1 MLINRNL
8 AAWMLCGAL
17 LAPTLAS
24 ADVWVIE
31 PSAALDQR
39 VDDNYTIST
48 DNPDPVNATRLVG
61 SLGLS
66 RESQNTA
73 FKGLIRVDGLLQQ
86 SENESSELSSNQ
98 ILFLDTKINSE
109 RTVYGIGIN
118 FKQDTPS
125 RDISADIT
133 DLSVTA
139 ADTGASVSQDQN
151 VARQRL
157 VITPNW
163 QYKLSRRTTVDT
175 SLSYTSVEHE
185 LPSVEESLNSLFDT
199 PERIESFLSDE
210 TQVFFTEDELDDFK
224 ESALTVGFR
233 HSWSPLVDL
242 TASVS
247 YKDYKAQVELDSNII
262 ELQPQNGDSLAIPDP
277 NQRRILRRPKRTSQ
291 STTTTINLGFERSL
305 SPTLKIGFSV
315 GAYTN
320 KKDDTDLIRDTDI
333 IKEGVEEALALA
345 LANETA
351 SENGWLGGMTLTKT
365 TGLTRYS
372 ARFGVDVLPSDIGAQ
387 VESLDLV
394 GDMVREIS
402 PRMDFALRA
411 RAYEPDTINASG
423 ADKFARRF
431 ISFEP
436 KIIWQYSRAWTV
448 AASYRYRRQKS
459 RADFNSGE
467 SNAFL
472 ISLKYTPPSA
482 IRDAE
487 RGGQ

>member
-8 AAWMLCGAL
+8 AAWTLSGML
-17 LAPTLAS
+17 LAPTYAL
-24 ADVWVIE
+24 ADVWVFE

-39 VDDNYTIST
+39 VDDNYTIDT
-48 DNPDPVNATRLVG
+48 ETPDPVNATRLVG
-61 SLGLS
+61 SIGLS

-73 FKGLIRVDGLLQQ
+73 FKGLLRVDGLLQQ
-86 SENESSELSSNQ
+86 SENDSSELSSNQ
-98 ILFLDTKINSE
+98 ILFLDTKVSSE
-109 RTVYGIGIN
+109 RTTYGIGIN

-139 ADTGASVSQDQN
+139 ADTGASVSQDEN

-157 VITPNW
+157 VLSPNW
-163 QYKLSRRTTVDT
+163 NYKLSRRTSIDTRLTYTTVK
-175 SLSYTSVEHE
+175 HE
-185 LPSVEESLNSLFDT
+185 LPSVEEAALKQFGT
-199 PERIESFLSDE
+199 AEGVAEFLTNE
-210 TQVFFTEDELDDFK
+210 QLVFLVEDELDNFK
-224 ESALTVGFR
+224 EAAFTIGMK

-247 YKDYKAQVELDSNII
+247 YKDYQSEVELDKNNVFLAFED
-262 ELQPQNGDSLAIPDP
+262 ELVDSRE
-277 NQRRILRRPKRTSQ
+277 RRIRRKPKRTSK
-291 STTTTINLGFERSL
+291 STTTTINLGFERAL
-305 SPTLKIGFSV
+305 SQTLKIGFSV
-315 GAYTN
+315 GAYANT
-320 KKDDTDLIRDTDI
+320 KDDTDLIRPDDVIVSADI
-333 IKEGVEEALALA
+333 DQALADA
-345 LANETA
+345 TA
-351 SENGWLGGMTLTKT
+351 TENGWLGGMTLTKT

-394 GDMVREIS
+394 GDMVREIN
-402 PRMDFALRA
+402 PRMDFAMRA
-411 RAYEPDTINASG
+411 RAYEPDTINATG
-423 ADKFARRF
+423 ADKFSRRF
-431 ISFEP
+431 ISIEP

-448 AASYRYRRQKS
+448 AGSYRYRRQKS
-459 RADFNSGE
+459 RADTNSGE

-482 IRDAE
+482 IRDAQ

>member
-1 MLINRNL
+1 MLINRTS
-8 AAWMLCGAL
+8 AAWMLSGAL
-17 LAPTLAS
+17 LAPALAV
-24 ADVWVIE
+24 ADVWVFE

-39 VDDNYTIST
+39 VDDNYTIDT
-48 DNPDPVNATRLVG
+48 EMPDPVNATRIVG

-98 ILFLDTKINSE
+98 ILYLDSKVSSE

-151 VARQRL
+151 VGRQRL
-157 VITPNW
+157 VISPNW
-163 QYKLSRRTTVDT
+163 SYKLSRRTSVNTQ
-175 SLSYTSVEHE
+175 LAYTKVNHE
-185 LPSVEESLNSLFDT
+185 LPSVEDAAFAQFGNAE
-199 PERIESFLSDE
+199 EVAEFLTSTD
-210 TQVFFTEDELDDFK
+210 QVFLVEDELDNFK
-224 ESALTVGFR
+224 ETAFTIGMK
-233 HSWSPLVDL
+233 HSWSPLLDL
-242 TASVS
+242 NASIS
-247 YKDYKAQVELDSNII
+247 FKDYRTEIELDKNIVLLPFED
-262 ELQPQNGDSLAIPDP
+262 ELIDSRE
-277 NQRRILRRPKRTSQ
+277 RRIHRKPKRTSK
-291 STTTTINLGFERSL
+291 STTTTINIGFERSL
-305 SPTLKIGFSV
+305 SETLKVGFSV
-315 GAYTN
+315 GAYANT
-320 KKDDTDLIRDTDI
+320 KDDTDLIRADDVI
-333 IKEGVEEALALA
+333 VGSEEAVVAA
-345 LANETA
+345 RADATA
-351 SENGWLGGMTLTKT
+351 TENGWLGGITLTKT
-365 TGLTRYS
+365 TGVTRYTG
-372 ARFGVDVLPSDIGAQ
+372 RFGVDVLPSDIGSQ

-411 RAYEPDTINASG
+411 RAYEPDAINATGVDEFS
-423 ADKFARRF
+423 RRF

-436 KIIWQYSRAWTV
+436 KIIWQYSRAWTL
-448 AASYRYRRQKS
+448 AGSYRYRRQKS
-459 RADFNSGE
+459 RADANSGE